1 MSDAST
7 PITASAT
14 IAAWLEHPRGGPVL
28 RAFLER
34 TGTSPDSLG
43 PALDM
48 PLQQLVP
55 LSRGE
60 LPQSAVDDMVRAAND
75 GEIPADA
82 TAGGGADRA
91 GRTDRSDAPAGRFA
105 GRTVVVTGAAG
116 GIGRATAE
124 RLLAE
129 GARVVATDISAER
142 LEALANETSE
152 DHVDRL
158 VTVVGDLGSALTIDA
173 ILAAAGE
180 RVDALANVAGIN
192 DDFSAIH
199 EVSDE
204 MWTRVLAVNVGGLV
218 ALTRAVT
225 TRMLET
231 GGGAIV
237 HVASEAGLR
246 GSASGVA
253 YTASKH
259 AVIGITPVDG
269 LHVREAGDPHER
281 RGAGRGRDGH
291 PDAAADRALR
301 QCPARGGAREHPVP
315 RHGRAARLLDPV
327 PALRGRLERQR
338 RGARLRR
345 GLVGGVTGRGIRAS
359 SRLTAGRR

>member
-14 IAAWLEHPRGGPVL
+14 IATWLEHPRGGPVL

-82 TAGGGADRA
+82 TAGGRADGA

-158 VTVVGDLGSALTIDA
+158 VTVVGDLGSAQTIDA

-204 MWTRVLAVNVGGLV
+204 MWTKVLAVNVGGLV

-259 AVIGITPVDG
+259 AVIGITRSMAFMYAKQGIRTNAVAP
-269 LHVREAGDPHER
+269 
-281 RGAGRGRDGH
+281 GAVATGIPMQPEIAPFGSAR
-291 PDAAADRALR
+291 LEE
-301 QCPARGGAREHPVP
+301 ARGNIPSLATAEQ
-315 RHGRAARLLDPV
+315 L
-327 PALRGRLERQR
+327 
-338 RGARLRR
+338 
-345 GLVGGVTGRGIRAS
+345 AS
-359 SRLTAGRR
+359 SILYLLSEDASNINGAVLASDGGWSAV

>member
-1 MSDAST
+1 MNDASTPT
-7 PITASAT
+7 PITASAP
-14 IAAWLEHPRGGPVL
+14 ISAWLEHPSGGPVL
-28 RAFLER
+28 RALLER
-34 TGTSPDSLG
+34 SGTDVAALG
-43 PALDM
+43 PVLGM

-60 LPQSAVDDMVRAAND
+60 LPQSAVDDMVRAANG
-75 GEIPADA
+75 GEIPAESDGGTGPA
-82 TAGGGADRA
+82 AGSGPTGGADA
-91 GRTDRSDAPAGRFA
+91 SAGRFA

-142 LEALANETSE
+142 LEALAS
-152 DHVDRL
+152 DGAVAAAGDRL
-158 VTVVGDLGSALTIDA
+158 LTVVGDLGSAETIDA

-180 RVDALANVAGIN
+180 RIDGLANVAGIN

-204 MWTRVLAVNVGGLV
+204 MWAKVFAVNVGGLLS
-218 ALTRAVT
+218 LTRAVT
-225 TRMLET
+225 SRMLEA

-259 AVIGITPVDG
+259 AVVGITKSMAFMYAKEGISTNAVAP
-269 LHVREAGDPHER
+269 
-281 RGAGRGRDGH
+281 
-291 PDAAADRALR
+291 
-301 QCPARGGAREHPVP
+301 GGVATGIPMQPEIAPF
-315 RHGRAARLLDPV
+315 GSARL
-327 PALRGRLERQR
+327 EE
-338 RGARLRR
+338 ARSNIPSIATAEQL
-345 GLVGGVTGRGIRAS
+345 AS
-359 SRLTAGRR
+359 SILHLLSEDASNVNGAVLASDGGWSAV

>member
-7 PITASAT
+7 PLTESAT

-34 TGTSPDSLG
+34 TDTSPDSLG

-75 GEIPADA
+75 GQIPADA
-82 TAGGGADRA
+82 TAGGEEDGTRQS
-91 GRTDRSDAPAGRFA
+91 DRSKPSGGRFA

-116 GIGRATAE
+116 GIGQATAE
-124 RLLAE
+124 RLLTE

-142 LEALANETSE
+142 LEALATASTHAHE
-152 DHVDRL
+152 DRL
-158 VTVVGDLGSALTIDA
+158 VTVVGDLGSAQTIDA

-204 MWTRVLAVNVGGLV
+204 MWTKVLAVNVGGLV

-259 AVIGITPVDG
+259 AVIGITRSMAFMYAKQGIRTNAVAP
-269 LHVREAGDPHER
+269 
-281 RGAGRGRDGH
+281 GAVATGIPMQPEIAPFGSAR
-291 PDAAADRALR
+291 LEE
-301 QCPARGGAREHPVP
+301 ARGNIPSLATAEQ
-315 RHGRAARLLDPV
+315 L
-327 PALRGRLERQR
+327 
-338 RGARLRR
+338 
-345 GLVGGVTGRGIRAS
+345 AS
-359 SRLTAGRR
+359 SILYLLSEDASNVNGAVLASDGGWSAV